1 MKKYI
6 YSLAMLALGLS
17 SCASWDDPVTEKYG
31 DGPSV
36 AITITETTDSIVVFK
51 VTPAEGT
58 QFYNYITDAN
68 DEAETLDAYTLL
80 KGQYDNAANVRN
92 VADNPYYIDTI
103 KAEPNTVY
111 QIYAVAASDK
121 GIAGEVA
128 VVSATTTD
136 VNAPA
141 LVDDAFEPKA
151 ADKAVVATFDQ
162 NLVRGEGAVTAV
174 YYKEW
179 DFENPVVVEADSINV
194 EIEDN
199 VVTFSAPSTPD
210 GAVVLYSWEAGAFVD
225 AKGNKCGKFT
235 SAYDEEEDEFIG
247 AAVHNANVPFD
258 VEKEYFTAP
267 KQQSAFKDPKAFVG
281 EVTFDFDIFRNEK
294 KVKDGDFQVIFT
306 NDRRSHAVNLT
317 AKEWTLDGNKI
328 SFILPE
334 DEGIEEGDIV
344 TVSMKENVIFD
355 VYGNGNNAFSND
367 TVWWIYVTMT
377 PEEFIGTYNLQYIS
391 YFDEEETVVNG
402 GNFTIELD
410 PKEEDGLIIKDLYLK
425 GSEIYATYDL
435 ATKTIII
442 PDGQPLGVIEED
454 GVKNGLLFA
463 TADGTDAAVW
473 DIDVE
478 NGSLKPKSLWGIFA
492 LDETFKEEVD
502 WWEVM
507 LVSTAGKVVPGEEE
521 ASAARAAKRLAAAK
535 KGKKSMKIVK
545 TSSKPSLNRV
555 KH

>member
-58 QFYNYITDAN
+58 QFYNYIANAN

-179 DFENPVVVEADSINV
+179 DFENPVAVEADSINV

-258 VEKEYFTAP
+258 VEKENFTAP

-294 KVKDGDFQVIFT
+294 KVKEGDFQVTFT
-306 NDRRSHAVNLT
+306 NDRRSHTVNLT
-317 AKEWTLDGNKI
+317 AEEWKLDGNEI
-328 SFILPE
+328 TFVLPE
-334 DEGIEEGDIV
+334 DEGIEEGDVV

-391 YFDEEETVVNG
+391 YFDEEETVVDG

-410 PKEEDGLIIKDLYLK
+410 PKEEDGLIIKDLYLE
-425 GSEIYATYDL
+425 GSEIKAYYDL

-442 PDGQPLGVIEED
+442 PDGQELGVVEED
-454 GVKNGLLFA
+454 GVKYGLAFA
-463 TADGTDAAVW
+463 TADGTDASVW

-478 NGSLKPKSLWGIFA
+478 KGALKPESLWGIFA
-492 LDETFKEEVD
+492 YDEAFEEEVD

-507 LVSTAGKVVPGEEE
+507 VSSMASKLVPGEGE
-521 ASAARAAKRLAAAK
+521 ATEARAAKRLAAA
-535 KGKKSMKIVK
+535 KKSMKIVK
-545 TSSKPSLNRV
+545 TSSKPSLKRV

>member
-6 YSLAMLALGLS
+6 FSLAMMVLGLA
-17 SCASWDDPVTEKYG
+17 SCATWDDPVTEKYA
-31 DGPSV
+31 DGPSI
-36 AITITETTDSIVVFK
+36 AINITATTDSAVTFTL
-51 VTPAEGT
+51 TPAEGT
-58 QFYNYITDAN
+58 QFYNFVTDEA
-68 DEAETLDAYTLL
+68 DEAEELDAALLL
-80 KGQYDNAANVRN
+80 KGNYENAANVQN
-92 VADNPYYIDTI
+92 AAEKPTYTYTI
-103 KAEPNTVY
+103 KAEPNTTY

-121 GIAGEVA
+121 GIVGQVA
-128 VVSATTTD
+128 VASATTTD

-162 NLVRGEGAVTAV
+162 NLDRGEGAVTAI

-179 DFENPVVVEADSINV
+179 DFENPVAVEADSINV
-194 EIEDN
+194 EIEGN

-235 SAYDEEEDEFIG
+235 SAYDEEEDDFLG
-247 AAVHNANVPFD
+247 AAVHNTNVPFD
-258 VEKEYFTAP
+258 IEKKNFTAP

-281 EVTFDFDIFRNEK
+281 EITFDFDIFRNEK
-294 KVKDGDFQVIFT
+294 KVKDGDFQVTFT
-306 NDRRSHAVNLT
+306 NDRRSHIVNLT
-317 AKEWTLDGNKI
+317 AEEWKLDGNEI
-328 SFILPE
+328 TFVLPE
-334 DEGIEEGDIV
+334 DEGIEEGDVV
-344 TVSMKENVIFD
+344 TVSMKESVIFD

-377 PEEFIGTYNLQYIS
+377 PEEFIGTYNLQFIS
-391 YFDEEETVVNG
+391 YFDEEETVVDG

-410 PKEEDGLIIKDLYLK
+410 PKEEDGLIIKDLYLE

-435 ATKTIII
+435 ATKTITI
-442 PDGQPLGVIEED
+442 PDGQPLGVVEED
-454 GVKNGLLFA
+454 GVKYGLEFA
-463 TADGTDAAVW
+463 TADNTEASVW
-473 DIDVE
+473 AIDVE
-478 NGSLKPKSLWGIFA
+478 KGTLVTDGYWGIYTY
-492 LDETFKEEVD
+492 DETFEKDID

-507 LVSTAGKVVPGEEE
+507 VFSMANKVVPGEEE
-521 ASAARAAKRLAAAK
+521 APAARSTKRHAPS
-535 KGKKSMKIVK
+535 KKSMKIVK